1 MPPKRRRKRRPAQT
15 DDELQADYSKLQD
28 EYGEIQAQLEK
39 LQTENKKRRV
49 ENTRL
54 LERLEALQQLYED
67 EKEIRLLQLEGLCE
81 SHELLNE
88 AHLIIENLQTEPGHH
103 TFIGF
108 RRASNRL
115 DALRNFIS
123 QCKQTTSQD
132 HKMRTG
138 LRRVTTKTT

>member
-1 MPPKRRRKRRPAQT
+1 
-15 DDELQADYSKLQD
+15 
-28 EYGEIQAQLEK
+28 
-39 LQTENKKRRV
+39 V

-54 LERLEALQQLYED
+54 LEQLEALRQLYED

-88 AHLIIENLQTEPGHH
+88 AHLIIENLQTEPGQH

-108 RRASNRL
+108 RRATNRL
-115 DALRNFIS
+115 DALRKFIS
-123 QCKQTTSQD
+123 QCKRTTSQD

-138 LRRVTTKTT
+138 LRRVTTKAT

>member
-1 MPPKRRRKRRPAQT
+1 MPQNRRITKRRRRRPPQS

-28 EYGEIQAQLEK
+28 EHEEIQAQLEK
-39 LQTENKKRRV
+39 LQAENKRCRM
-49 ENTRL
+49 EN
-54 LERLEALQQLYED
+54 EALRQLYED

-108 RRASNRL
+108 RRAPNRL

-123 QCKQTTSQD
+123 QCKRTTSQD

-138 LRRVTTKTT
+138 LRRITTKET